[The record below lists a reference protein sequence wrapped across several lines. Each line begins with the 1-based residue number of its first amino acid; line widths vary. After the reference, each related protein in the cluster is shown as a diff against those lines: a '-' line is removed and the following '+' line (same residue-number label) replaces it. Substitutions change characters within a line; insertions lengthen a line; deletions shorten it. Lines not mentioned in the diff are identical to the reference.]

1 LSILKTVNAVVS
13 SSNVYIQLLKN
24 ENVKLLNPITGQ
36 YRNIP
41 SDKKYV
47 ENIDYWLFLKLIRG
61 DTGDNVPSAF
71 PNVRETKLKEAFND
85 SFKMINLLNESWKDA
100 NGNVNLVKDRIE
112 ENRILMDLSCQPDN
126 IRSELE
132 SGVRQQWNRNR
143 VYNHIKFLSGLGKLG
158 LNSIAQ
164 DIEKLKPILI
174 TPATKTVKQS
184 TIEF

>member
-1 LSILKTVNAVVS
+1 
-13 SSNVYIQLLKN
+13 
-24 ENVKLLNPITGQ
+24 
-36 YRNIP
+36 
-41 SDKKYV
+41 
-47 ENIDYWLFLKLIRG
+47 
-61 DTGDNVPSAF
+61 
-71 PNVRETKLKEAFND
+71 
-85 SFKMINLLNESWKDA
+85 
-100 NGNVNLVKDRIE
+100 
-112 ENRILMDLSCQPDN
+112 MDLSCQPDN

-174 TPATKTVKQS
+174 TPAIKTVKQS